1 MEMVKKKDAKR
12 RMKKNRK
19 KLMLDAS
26 LRRSALVK
34 KLKLAMMAKCNPHMI
49 CWSGN
54 EIRAKKAHSQQ
65 RTIQIYDFQ

>member
-1 MEMVKKKDAKR
+1 
-12 RMKKNRK
+12 
-19 KLMLDAS
+19 MLDAS